1 MTSSL
6 HTPLVLAIESS
17 CDETAVA
24 VFRAPD
30 RVLGHALASQVETH
44 RRFGGVVPEVASRRH
59 LESLDPLLEEAL
71 QQAGVTLAD
80 IGTVAVTRGPGLI
93 GAVLVGLSY
102 AKALAWGLGVP
113 LVGVNHLEAHV
124 AAAFLH
130 QPELEFPF
138 LAMVVSG
145 GHTSLYRVEEG
156 LVFTELGCTIDD
168 AAGEALDKGAKL
180 LGLPYPGGPEID
192 RLARTGNR
200 DAIPFPR
207 AWLKKRID
215 FSFSGLK
222 TALRVHLENHPAT
235 PDTLND
241 IAASYQ
247 EAVVDVLA
255 TKAMWAAEREAL
267 TTLVVVGG
275 VAANGR
281 LRELLTERGH
291 TAGCRVVI
299 PPVALCTDNAAMVAA
314 AGARMAAAGRTAGL
328 DLDARARLAV
338 GTGA

>member
-1 MTSSL
+1 
-6 HTPLVLAIESS
+6 
-17 CDETAVA
+17 
-24 VFRAPD
+24 
-30 RVLGHALASQVETH
+30 
-44 RRFGGVVPEVASRRH
+44 
-59 LESLDPLLEEAL
+59 
-71 QQAGVTLAD
+71 
-80 IGTVAVTRGPGLI
+80 
-93 GAVLVGLSY
+93 
-102 AKALAWGLGVP
+102 
-113 LVGVNHLEAHV
+113 
-124 AAAFLH
+124 
-130 QPELEFPF
+130 
-138 LAMVVSG
+138 
-145 GHTSLYRVEEG
+145 VEEG
-156 LVFTELGCTIDD
+156 LFFTELGRTIDD

-200 DAIPFPR
+200 TAIDFPR
-207 AWLKKRID
+207 AWLKKNNGRLN

-247 EAVVDVLA
+247 EAVVDALV
-255 TKAMWAAEREAL
+255 TKAMWAADGECL

-281 LRELLTERGH
+281 LREVLAERAERNGVQ
-291 TAGCRVVI
+291 VVI

-314 AGARMAAAGRTAGL
+314 AGARMAAAGRTDGL

-338 GTGA
+338 GTPA